1 MNKGNARKPNTQ
13 WEDLT
18 MTNVSEL
25 SPLMPSKTLIAQD
38 VREYFKD
45 RVSAAINNQ
54 KVSATED
61 TIYYIVNL
69 LAQFVRADA
78 LFERTPDGI
87 SLKPLALIYIE
98 ALEAQTRDS
107 RHSALRRLGDVALL
121 ISGMFSASLKRKL
134 VSVDYYIGM
143 GGCAYECLFNSMSGT
158 SSRRMLAPI
167 FGELASKFQL
177 FVDVLT
183 EVSDGSNLRA
193 PKDVMHLYEVWAR
206 TGSQR
211 TADQLRRLG
220 IEPLIGSVSL
230 RHN

>member
-1 MNKGNARKPNTQ
+1 
-13 WEDLT
+13 
-18 MTNVSEL
+18 MTDVSKL
-25 SPLMPSKTLIAQD
+25 ALLMPSNPLVAQD

-45 RVSAAINNQ
+45 TVSSAIRNQ

-78 LFERTPDGI
+78 LFERTPDGV
-87 SLKPLALIYIE
+87 SLKPLALIYAE
-98 ALEAQTRDS
+98 ALEAQTPDS
-107 RHSALRRLGDVALL
+107 RQSALRRLGDVALL
-121 ISGMFSASLKRKL
+121 ISGMFSTSLRRKL
-134 VSVDYYIGM
+134 VNVDYYIGM
-143 GGCAYECLFNSMSGT
+143 GGCAYECLSNGMNGSSG
-158 SSRRMLAPI
+158 RRMLAQI
-167 FGELASKFQL
+167 FGELASKFSL

-206 TGSQR
+206 TGSRR

-230 RHN
+230 RHS